1 MTTINLTLVPFAYSK
16 ESRTFFV
23 SEKDVRF
30 ATAYSVISPKTGNVK
45 TFNFSH
51 STGPEFDPKTEWV
64 YESEEGLKFV
74 VANDAKMT
82 KHHAA
87 AYAAAKTRS

>member
-23 SEKDVRF
+23 SEKDVQF
-30 ATAYSVISPKTGNVK
+30 ATAYSVISPKIGARK

-51 STGPEFDPKTEWV
+51 STGPEFDPKTEWI
-64 YESEEGLKFV
+64 YESAEGLKLV

-82 KHHAA
+82 KHAAA
-87 AYAAAKTRS
+87 AYVAAKIR